1 MKTTSRHAFT
11 LIELLVVIAIIAVLI
26 ALLLPAVQAARE
38 AARRSQCVNNLKQ
51 MGLALQTYESAV
63 QKFPP
68 GNVTATIDVGSPA
81 LSSWTGWSPH
91 AMLLPY
97 LEQTAIYNACNFS
110 FITAEESTRG
120 QAVNSTAVLTRI
132 ATFLCP
138 SDGNAGKSWI
148 NNYYASLGAT
158 PIQYNPPNGD
168 TSGIFTLYN
177 NATTSGVS
185 TPRSGSYGLSD
196 ITDGASNT
204 IAFGEGLVGDGL
216 NQTTRSNGMTGANG
230 GHSFPG
236 LNSVFNAAQDPN
248 TVMAALAACDKWWKD
263 PSILSNPSNPNKVG
277 LKAYLGRYWA
287 MGERGY
293 TLFHTLVPPNSNDHP
308 WRLCGFTC
316 PGCAPEGSA
325 FSNANSNHPGGAN
338 FAFTDG
344 SVKFIKASIAYKTYW
359 AIGTRN
365 GGETVS
371 ADSF

>member
-1 MKTTSRHAFT
+1 MRNPSRRGFT

-38 AARRSQCVNNLKQ
+38 AARRAQCVNSLRQ
-51 MGLALQTYESAV
+51 MGLALHNYESSV
-63 QKFPP
+63 SKFPP
-68 GNVTATIDVGSPA
+68 GNVTATIDVGMG

-97 LEQTAIYNACNFS
+97 LEQSPLYNAANFML
-110 FITAEESTRG
+110 ICAQESTRG
-120 QAVNSTAVLTRI
+120 DRANSTVVLTRI

-138 SDGNAGKSWI
+138 SDGNAGKQWI

-158 PIQYNPPNGD
+158 PIQYSPPNGD

-177 NATTSGVS
+177 SS
-185 TPRSGSYGLSD
+185 TRSGAYGLSD
-196 ITDGASNT
+196 VTDGTSNT

-216 NQTTRSNGMTGANG
+216 NQRSKSNGMTGAG
-230 GHSFPG
+230 AAPSG
-236 LNSVFNAAQDPN
+236 LNSLFNAGTNQTLITQALQACN
-248 TVMAALAACDKWWKD
+248 TFWKGTA
-263 PSILSNPSNPNKVG
+263 ILSNAGNPNAAG
-277 LKAYLGRYWA
+277 LKNYLGRYWA

-293 TLFHTLVPPNSNDHP
+293 TLFHTIVPPNSTDYE

-316 PGCAPEGSA
+316 AGCAPEGSA

-338 FAFTDG
+338 FTFADG
-344 SVKFIKASIAYKTYW
+344 SVKFIKASINRSTYC

-365 GGETVS
+365 GGEVIS
-371 ADSF
+371 SDSY